1 MDPELYRSA
10 MVGHV
15 DFLQQ
20 NIEHVRVQITPNMNT
35 VLHVASRFG
44 QIEYVNEILRNC
56 PSLLTMANIKGDS
69 ALHIAARGGHSVV
82 AQSLIEQARAQ
93 FSGEIKNGDF
103 TSVEE
108 FTRMRNE
115 DEDTALHEAVRCRDI
130 EIVKLLTNEDP
141 DFSHPPNLA
150 DETPLYLAA
159 EMGLDEFVYEILKN
173 CAKPS
178 YTGPFGRTALH
189 AAILANSEGPI
200 FDQVLKGLQRVTWT
214 LLEWKPNLGTEV
226 DADGWLPLHYGAKLG
241 HIQMVRQLLNNNRSL
256 AYFPTSDDCKNA
268 VLHIAADKGNI
279 DLMKEIMSHCPDS
292 VKMANARGRNII
304 HIAVENK
311 KIKTINFILRQP
323 FVDSL
328 INQKDV
334 DGNTPLHLL
343 AVYKCRALELI
354 FHPKANV
361 AYNKENKSPLDLCS
375 TLKVIDVEDAKKLQL
390 IKSDFERASLKR
402 KQKSISKDKTSA
414 EEDDEKS
421 QAKKQVS
428 RMVSRANANL
438 LVAALVA
445 TITFAAGGYNNNS
458 RPNEGMAVL
467 TRKAA
472 FNAFVITDIISVMC
486 SSCSAFV
493 YFFLTG
499 VDDHV
504 RILKYLN
511 FANKKPSV
519 STRNNDD
526 FIHYWHTRIL
536 GKFIRPRNFFHSD
549 KGCFFFSIYFVL
561 SYLERL

>member
-44 QIEYVNEILRNC
+44 QMEYVNEILKNC
-56 PSLLTMANIKGDS
+56 PSLLTMANIKGDT
-69 ALHIAARGGHSVV
+69 ALHIAARGGHSVI
-82 AQSLIEQARAQ
+82 ARSLIEHARAQ
-93 FSGEIKNGDF
+93 FGGEIENGDF
-103 TSVEE
+103 KSVEE

-115 DEDTALHEAVRCRDI
+115 DGDTALHEAVRCRDI

-159 EMGLDEFVYEILKN
+159 EMGLDGFVYEILKN

-189 AAILANSEGPI
+189 AAILANSEG
-200 FDQVLKGLQRVTWT
+200 VTWT

-268 VLHIAADKGNI
+268 ALHIAADKGNI

-311 KIKTINFILRQP
+311 KLKTINFILRQP

-445 TITFAAGGYNNNS
+445 TITFAAGYI
-458 RPNEGMAVL
+458 A
-467 TRKAA
+467 
-472 FNAFVITDIISVMC
+472 
-486 SSCSAFV
+486 SCSAFV